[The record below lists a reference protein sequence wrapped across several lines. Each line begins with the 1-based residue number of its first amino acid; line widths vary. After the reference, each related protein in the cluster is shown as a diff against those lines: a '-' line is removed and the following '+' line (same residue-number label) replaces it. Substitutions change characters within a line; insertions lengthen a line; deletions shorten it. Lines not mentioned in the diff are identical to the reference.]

1 MPTSL
6 PAELRSPRTDAALA
20 LLRTVAG
27 VVFIAHG
34 IQKFFLMGI
43 PGVTQ
48 YFAGLGAPL
57 PQVTAPLVA
66 TLELAGG
73 IALILGLFTRPIAL
87 ALVGDML
94 GAIVLQ
100 HLKGGFWVPN
110 GVEFVMTLGGA
121 AAALALAGGGRYSLD
136 QLLRRRR

>member
-1 MPTSL
+1 MTTSL
-6 PAELRSPRTDAALA
+6 QSELRSPRTDAALA
-20 LLRTVAG
+20 LLRTITG
-27 VVFIAHG
+27 VVFLAHG
-34 IQKFFLMGI
+34 YQKFFLMGI

-57 PQVTAPLVA
+57 PQVAAPLIA

-94 GAIVLQ
+94 GAIALQ

-121 AAALALAGGGRYSLD
+121 AATLALAGAGRYSLD